1 MMIPKQ
7 RPMTPMIIP
16 AFAIPL
22 LSVFFFIPITPKIMA
37 RTEQIGPTTV
47 YHDLTFFDNFF
58 LLIIMYKNIENTKIA
73 KLIIWDVEK
82 GPIPPLS

>member
-1 MMIPKQ
+1 M
-7 RPMTPMIIP
+7 
-16 AFAIPL
+16 L
-22 LSVFFFIPITPKIMA
+22 LLPFSSPIHFVVVITI
-37 RTEQIGPTTV
+37 

-82 GPIPPLS
+82 GHIPPLS